1 MAFRKSSKLELHV
14 FANLDCKQRANLV
27 CTFCKKTCFAQWLTC
42 FASLQL
48 SCVPFASLLVCATC
62 VHLVGTVWCFA
73 SVVFHWCAWFYMLY
87 AVSYCSR
94 LQIRTIAIATCV
106 GYVRSIANLVV
117 QHLQTCFFLCKFLHT
132 LFATS
137 HTLSAHW
144 QQCLC
149 LPNGKL
155 SLQLRNLVRKVCNK
169 NKWLEHLPDIFST
182 RCKLGAPFAHCGV
195 HIDKK
200 SLQTI
205 RYCLR
210 VLQHCFATLASF
222 ACHTCTF
229 IVYFSPKKTWFTSS
243 QTWFAISQKKVVLQV
258 CKLGL
263 QVWMFSLARLAN
275 IACIVWNPI
284 VQCCRQ
290 QVWFGKSMCKLCV
303 HICKNGLVHLQTS
316 IASLQTRLGI
326 LQMCFCCRISV
337 WTFVL
342 QMLFLRIRNF
352 CVHLCKP
359 WLVNLQYY
367 IANLQNLV
375 CSVCFA
381 KLAMLALQT
390 CQLSKYANFFFANLQ
405 TWLGNNSKLWVQVVK
420 LGLRFSS
427 LRFSRV

>member
-1 MAFRKSSKLELHV
+1 MCSICKHV
-14 FANLDCKQRANLV
+14 F
-27 CTFCKKTCFAQWLTC
+27 FCKF
-42 FASLQL
+42 S
-48 SCVPFASLLVCATC
+48 
-62 VHLVGTVWCFA
+62 
-73 SVVFHWCAWFYMLY
+73 
-87 AVSYCSR
+87 
-94 LQIRTIAIATCV
+94 
-106 GYVRSIANLVV
+106 
-117 QHLQTCFFLCKFLHT
+117 HT

-229 IVYFSPKKTWFTSS
+229 IFYFSPKK
-243 QTWFAISQKKVVLQV
+243 
-258 CKLGL
+258 KLGL
-263 QVWMFSLARLAN
+263 QVRKLGLRFHKKKLSCKFANLVCKFECLVLQDLQILLASFE
-275 IACIVWNPI
+275 IQI

-290 QVWFGKSMCKLCV
+290 QAWFGKSMCKLCV

-367 IANLQNLV
+367 IANLQNLDCIV
-375 CSVCFA
+375 CIA

-390 CQLSKYANFFFANLQ
+390 CQLSKYANFFLQ
-405 TWLGNNSKLWVQVVK
+405 ICK
-420 LGLRFSS
+420 LGLATTPSFECK
-427 LRFSRV
+427 L

>member
-1 MAFRKSSKLELHV
+1 MAYLLRKLATFV
-14 FANLDCKQRANLV
+14 R
-27 CTFCKKTCFAQWLTC
+27 TFCKFACVCYLCTLGRHC
-42 FASLQL
+42 LVFCKRGFPLMRMILYVMCSLVLFALANSHDCYCNLCRLCSQHCQF
-48 SCVPFASLLVCATC
+48 SCAT
-62 VHLVGTVWCFA
+62 FA
-73 SVVFHWCAWFYMLY
+73 NM
-87 AVSYCSR
+87 
-94 LQIRTIAIATCV
+94 
-106 GYVRSIANLVV
+106 
-117 QHLQTCFFLCKFLHT
+117 FFFCKFSHT

-229 IVYFSPKKTWFTSS
+229 IFYFSPKKTWFTSS

-275 IACIVWNPI
+275 IACIVWNPNCAMLQTTSMVRKKH
-284 VQCCRQ
+284 VQT
-290 QVWFGKSMCKLCV
+290 LCA
-303 HICKNGLVHLQTS
+303 HLQKWAC
-316 IASLQTRLGI
+316 ASANFH
-326 LQMCFCCRISV
+326 CKFANSAWHFANV
-337 WTFVL
+337 
-342 QMLFLRIRNF
+342 FL
-352 CVHLCKP
+352 
-359 WLVNLQYY
+359 
-367 IANLQNLV
+367 LQNLCLDICVANAVFAHPQLLCAFVQTLACKSAILHCKLAKLGLHGLFCKLAIKSVSKLV
-375 CSVCFA
+375 CTCA
-381 KLAMLALQT
+381 KLALIFQ
-390 CQLSKYANFFFANLQ
+390 N
-405 TWLGNNSKLWVQVVK
+405 
-420 LGLRFSS
+420 
-427 LRFSRV
+427 

>member
-1 MAFRKSSKLELHV
+1 MF
-14 FANLDCKQRANLV
+14 
-27 CTFCKKTCFAQWLTC
+27 
-42 FASLQL
+42 
-48 SCVPFASLLVCATC
+48 
-62 VHLVGTVWCFA
+62 
-73 SVVFHWCAWFYMLY
+73 Y
-87 AVSYCSR
+87 AVSYCSC

-229 IVYFSPKKTWFTSS
+229 IFF
-243 QTWFAISQKKVVLQV
+243 
-258 CKLGL
+258 
-263 QVWMFSLARLAN
+263 
-275 IACIVWNPI
+275 
-284 VQCCRQ
+284 
-290 QVWFGKSMCKLCV
+290 
-303 HICKNGLVHLQTS
+303 
-316 IASLQTRLGI
+316 
-326 LQMCFCCRISV
+326 
-337 WTFVL
+337 
-342 QMLFLRIRNF
+342 
-352 CVHLCKP
+352 
-359 WLVNLQYY
+359 
-367 IANLQNLV
+367 LV
-375 CSVCFA
+375 CAVCV
-381 KLAMLALQT
+381 
-390 CQLSKYANFFFANLQ
+390 AN
-405 TWLGNNSKLWVQVVK
+405 TT
-420 LGLRFSS
+420 
-427 LRFSRV
+427 